1 MPTKDSVFNSLLKRW
16 NNYSNIDISATI
28 LEAIFP
34 SYFDI
39 PTEII
44 AEHRSKFIGSIDYI
58 EFTILANLETIII
71 NQLNALADFAM
82 YSGIGRKTTMGMGM
96 VRRLNG

>member
-16 NNYSNIDISATI
+16 NTYSNIDISETI
-28 LEAIFP
+28 FEAIFP

-39 PTEII
+39 HTEII
-44 AEHRSKFIGSIDYI
+44 DEQRSKFIGCIGYTKY
-58 EFTILANLETIII
+58 TILANVETIII

-82 YSGIGRKTTMGMGM
+82 YSGIGRKTPMGM